1 MKKRYKKYPLL
12 PLFFSQQTAIA
23 LLWIL
28 FGFGLLATSIYMT
41 GCGQQGPGGVQ
52 GPPGSPG
59 LGCTVINVT
68 DPVVAPN
75 GGAQITCSGTSV
87 LVLNGSNGLP
97 GSAITPVQ
105 LCPGVVSY
113 PSTFIEYGWC
123 MNNKL
128 WGVYSANDGF
138 LTYFPPG
145 SYQSNAI
152 GSRCNLTIGSNC
164 QVSN

>member
-1 MKKRYKKYPLL
+1 MKKLYEKYPLL
-12 PLFFSQQTAIA
+12 SLVLSRQTLDMFLFLVCSFTF
-23 LLWIL
+23 IL
-28 FGFGLLATSIYMT
+28 YMT
-41 GCGQQGPGGVQ
+41 SCGQQGPGGVQ
-52 GPPGSPG
+52 GPPGSS
-59 LGCTVINVT
+59 CSVISIT
-68 DPVVAPN
+68 DPVLAPN

-105 LCPGVVSY
+105 LCPGTISY

-123 MNNKL
+123 LNNKL

-145 SYQSNAI
+145 AYQSNAI
-152 GSRCNLTIGSNC
+152 GSRCNLTVGSNC
-164 QVSN
+164 SVSN